1 MRYWMLLGLLFS
13 APLWADTVAHYQD
26 QRYGYIAGNLGHF
39 TVEED
44 KIDDTMTPTGV
55 NLRLGG
61 MMDPNWGGE
70 LRVGAA
76 PSGDTFRTEGTADK
90 VDYSLDHV
98 GALLGTFRL
107 PFKSPVALPMVDSLY
122 AQGFA
127 GGAAVRV
134 KTDTVT
140 CQGAQCSNE
149 VSRRDYFSFAFGAG
163 VGIRTEFNLGL
174 SLQYMQYTYE
184 DPVTVKAIEGGLEW
198 YF

>member
-61 MMDPNWGGE
+61 MMDPNWGVE

-76 PSGDTFRTEGTADK
+76 PSGDTF
-90 VDYSLDHV
+90 
-98 GALLGTFRL
+98 LLGTFRL
-107 PFKSPVALPMVDSLY
+107 PFKPPVALPMVDSLY
-122 AQGFA
+122 AQAFA